1 MKDAK
6 INDGTGTTQDSNGA
20 VEQAINSTPG
30 SVSYLAMSYMVGE
43 KKAHYKQSK
52 LMVLNRKLKTSRLVN
67 IHSGLTNI
75 W

>member
-6 INDGTGTTQDSNGA
+6 INDGTGTTQDSNA

-43 KKAHYKQSK
+43 KKVRYKQ
-52 LMVLNRKLKTSRLVN
+52 
-67 IHSGLTNI
+67 
-75 W
+75 

>member
-43 KKAHYKQSK
+43 KKAHYKQ
-52 LMVLNRKLKTSRLVN
+52 
-67 IHSGLTNI
+67 
-75 W
+75 

>member
-20 VEQAINSTPG
+20 VEQAINSPG

-43 KKAHYKQSK
+43 KKAHYKQ
-52 LMVLNRKLKTSRLVN
+52 
-67 IHSGLTNI
+67 
-75 W
+75 